1 MERATRPAER
11 HGRQEGRA
19 FRTRSLAC
27 WQKMAIMPIIPI
39 LAMTTLSMT
48 TLSVVRPAA
57 ETAAPKI
64 EACLSDRDMREEIE
78 EHRVVQPI
86 VAFRAAGTGE
96 KIRAKL
102 CKTETGLVYLI
113 TALGHDGHVSRVFVD
128 AVSGL
133 RVGAR

>member
-1 MERATRPAER
+1 
-11 HGRQEGRA
+11 
-19 FRTRSLAC
+19 
-27 WQKMAIMPIIPI
+27 MPIIPI

-57 ETAAPKI
+57 ETGAPKI

-113 TALGHDGHVSRVFVD
+113 TALGHDGHALTCLRRC
-128 AVSGL
+128 GL
-133 RVGAR
+133 RPSRRRALTAPAQAFMTFSQQMAAEGEGQ

>member
-1 MERATRPAER
+1 M
-11 HGRQEGRA
+11 G
-19 FRTRSLAC
+19 S
-27 WQKMAIMPIIPI
+27 WQKMAMPIIPI
-39 LAMTTLSMT
+39 LAMTTLS
-48 TLSVVRPAA
+48 VVRPAA
-57 ETAAPKI
+57 ETGAPKI

>member
-1 MERATRPAER
+1 
-11 HGRQEGRA
+11 
-19 FRTRSLAC
+19 
-27 WQKMAIMPIIPI
+27 
-39 LAMTTLSMT
+39 
-48 TLSVVRPAA
+48 
-57 ETAAPKI
+57 
-64 EACLSDRDMREEIE
+64 
-78 EHRVVQPI
+78 VQPI

>member
-1 MERATRPAER
+1 
-11 HGRQEGRA
+11 
-19 FRTRSLAC
+19 
-27 WQKMAIMPIIPI
+27 MPIIPI
-39 LAMTTLSMT
+39 LAMTTLS
-48 TLSVVRPAA
+48 VVRPAA
-57 ETAAPKI
+57 ETGAPKI

-78 EHRVVQPI
+78 EHHVVQPI

-113 TALGHDGHVSRVFVD
+113 TALGHDGQVSRVIVD

>member
-1 MERATRPAER
+1 
-11 HGRQEGRA
+11 
-19 FRTRSLAC
+19 
-27 WQKMAIMPIIPI
+27 MASWHRNANMPIFPI
-39 LAMTTLSMT
+39 LAVTA
-48 TLSVVRPAA
+48 LSVVRPAA
-57 ETAAPKI
+57 ETATPKI
-64 EACLSDRDMREEIE
+64 EACLSDREMREEIE

-113 TALGHDGHVSRVFVD
+113 TALGHDGHVSRVIID

>member
-39 LAMTTLSMT
+39 LAMT

>member
-1 MERATRPAER
+1 
-11 HGRQEGRA
+11 
-19 FRTRSLAC
+19 
-27 WQKMAIMPIIPI
+27 MPIFPI
-39 LAMTTLSMT
+39 LAVTA
-48 TLSVVRPAA
+48 LSVVRPAA
-57 ETAAPKI
+57 EPATPKI
-64 EACLSDRDMREEIE
+64 EACLSDREMREEIE

-113 TALGHDGHVSRVFVD
+113 TALGHDGHVSRVIVD

>member
-1 MERATRPAER
+1 V
-11 HGRQEGRA
+11 G
-19 FRTRSLAC
+19 S
-27 WQKMAIMPIIPI
+27 WQKMAMPIIPI
-39 LAMTTLSMT
+39 LAMTTLS
-48 TLSVVRPAA
+48 VVRPAA
-57 ETAAPKI
+57 ETGAPKI

-96 KIRAKL
+96 KIHAKL

-113 TALGHDGHVSRVFVD
+113 TALGHDGHVSRVFID

>member
-1 MERATRPAER
+1 V
-11 HGRQEGRA
+11 G
-19 FRTRSLAC
+19 S
-27 WQKMAIMPIIPI
+27 WQKMAMPIIPI
-39 LAMTTLSMT
+39 LAMT

>member
-1 MERATRPAER
+1 VEKTTKPAER
-11 HGRQEGRA
+11 HGRPEGRA
-19 FRTRSLAC
+19 FRTRSVAS

-39 LAMTTLSMT
+39 LAMTTLS
-48 TLSVVRPAA
+48 VVRPAA
-57 ETAAPKI
+57 ETGAPKI

-78 EHRVVQPI
+78 EHHVVQPI

-113 TALGHDGHVSRVFVD
+113 TALGHDGQVSRVIVD

>member
-1 MERATRPAER
+1 
-11 HGRQEGRA
+11 
-19 FRTRSLAC
+19 
-27 WQKMAIMPIIPI
+27 MPIFPI
-39 LAMTTLSMT
+39 LGVTM
-48 TLSVVRPAA
+48 LSVVRPAA
-57 ETAAPKI
+57 GQGAPKI
-64 EACLSDRDMREEIE
+64 EACLSDQEMRKEIAD
-78 EHRVVQPI
+78 HHVVQPI